1 VIHEF
6 DRQIAVQRQD
16 ERTWT
21 ADLSDGW
28 VVGGG
33 VDWQSERAYFSGVTH
48 GSGQVQTDTD
58 GEVIVLYMPD
68 RYVFNGFVR
77 KEWKSGRYNQFV
89 QLNVDNLLNDTDLY
103 GQIYAQGIT
112 ARLSYQI
119 GF

>member
-1 VIHEF
+1 MTPAVTKAT
-6 DRQIAVQRQD
+6 IATAVPMMILR
-16 ERTWT
+16 RIRNTRSNSTTLTWE
-21 ADLSDGW
+21 D
-28 VVGGG
+28 
-33 VDWQSERAYFSGVTH
+33 ERAYFSGVTH

-58 GEVIVLYMPD
+58 GEVIVLYMPE

-89 QLNVDNLLNDTDLY
+89 QLNVDNILNDTDLY
-103 GQIYAQGIT
+103 GQIYAPGIT